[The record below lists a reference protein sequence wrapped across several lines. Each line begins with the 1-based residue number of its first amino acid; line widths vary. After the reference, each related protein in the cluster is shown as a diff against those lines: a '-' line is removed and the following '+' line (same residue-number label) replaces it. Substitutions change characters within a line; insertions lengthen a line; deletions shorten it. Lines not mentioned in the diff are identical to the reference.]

1 MTRSKDLLMTEY
13 GLSFALS
20 LQRYAIESG
29 ATCYAPA
36 WNLPWDLPAH
46 PSITVTD
53 PNGMNEC
60 FSENFFNVPLFSI
73 LTGAIMDSVDFHT
86 RWPLPSE
93 FAQFHGG
100 NPLQYNNAIPQ

>member
-1 MTRSKDLLMTEY
+1 MLCACLELGMGSPCSPVY
-13 GLSFALS
+13 
-20 LQRYAIESG
+20 
-29 ATCYAPA
+29 
-36 WNLPWDLPAH
+36 
-46 PSITVTD
+46 TVTD

-93 FAQFHGG
+93 FAQFHGES
-100 NPLQYNNAIPQ
+100 PLQYDNAIPQ